1 MLDYMKLKIQNHDI
15 NQRIL
20 EAEITLETLIQHSYF
35 TEVETEIQ
43 GIMPGD
49 VSNASMLLVLFR
61 LHARW
66 QIK

>member
-35 TEVETEIQ
+35 TEVETKMQSRYVIPLSQ
-43 GIMPGD
+43 NNRQKLD
-49 VSNASMLLVLFR
+49 L
-61 LHARW
+61 
-66 QIK
+66 